1 MENNV
6 KSQYNNAIAHIKSIR
21 NMLYIQRK
29 KVHIPLIRHIR
40 RDTDTWFEANYRL
53 KHHTYILK
61 RKYYQP
67 NAAKPADAYHS
78 VERYALSVTVLDT
91 EGI

>member
-6 KSQYNNAIAHIKSIR
+6 NSQYNNAIAHIKSIR

-40 RDTDTWFEANYRL
+40 RDTDTWFEANL
-53 KHHTYILK
+53 QAQTPHLYIKKKIL
-61 RKYYQP
+61 
-67 NAAKPADAYHS
+67 PA
-78 VERYALSVTVLDT
+78 
-91 EGI
+91 

>member
-6 KSQYNNAIAHIKSIR
+6 KSQYNNKIAHIKSIR
-21 NMLYIQRK
+21 NILHIQRETQTSGLR
-29 KVHIPLIRHIR
+29 LI
-40 RDTDTWFEANYRL
+40 YRL

-67 NAAKPADAYHS
+67 NAAKPADVYHS
-78 VERYALSVTVLDT
+78 VKRYALSVDKLTP
-91 EGI
+91 GIN